1 MEIFQKSTEG
11 QTPTLCF
18 YIRSVFC
25 KHLEAFLKNHPSTHI
40 HLLLQLSVSTPQRIL
55 WCLASLGLHAAPDCY
70 APGLTAHQKW
80 PPHRAC
86 VRLCTCVC
94 LTQVILALFSQ
105 IKMLKTNDEQPN
117 NISLVSLCRV
127 WFNKIDSHYKWLK
140 RVLHVYFCIFTASD
154 SSVLLGYILTSVLF
168 LHSCLLVV

>member
-86 VRLCTCVC
+86 VCLCTCVC

-117 NISLVSLCRV
+117 NISLARSAGCDLIR
-127 WFNKIDSHYKWLK
+127 L
-140 RVLHVYFCIFTASD
+140 
-154 SSVLLGYILTSVLF
+154 ILTTNDWRGFYMSIFAYLLPVTAQC
-168 LHSCLLVV
+168 CLVTF